1 MSCASLS
8 KSTANLCQDQSLQ
21 EGGVKIETLER
32 RLEAGRKQ
40 ADQIIELENDVA
52 KAKKQEK
59 VYEDAIEQ
67 LQKDLDVLE
76 AENAQLG
83 KRHTGD
89 PRQSQGSFPE
99 PMHLGVTGIEAS
111 HLAEQVSCLRD
122 P

>member
-1 MSCASLS
+1 M
-8 KSTANLCQDQSLQ
+8 QDQSLQ

-67 LQKDLDVLE
+67 LQKDLDQLE

-83 KRHTGD
+83 KRQAGD
-89 PRQSQGSFPE
+89 TRQATGSFPE
-99 PMHLGVTGIEAS
+99 TMHMGSMGVEAS
-111 HLAEQVSCLRD
+111 HLAEQVSQYLIRL
-122 P
+122 PPALLPY